1 MSALKLHALPAI
13 IVGLLLT
20 LGAPA
25 FCRADDDMIFG
36 TDVVAPQIDS
46 ALTGTFENLTV
57 VPPVKKEPGALQL
70 ILEGVAMS
78 IPEYI
83 LGVAKHEG
91 SHALAVIMVG
101 GKVTG
106 MDLVPKMYNG
116 SIRFGET
123 SWQGTFTPAQDA
135 FVDMAPK
142 ITDLTVMA
150 AYTAALETGFY
161 PENKHLQL
169 LLLVVATSAWI
180 DFSKDLFTKNPDNDT
195 VKAWNDFGI
204 NSEGQRLPYRLAWG
218 VLAAGGAIEIGRGF
232 YKLFKHGSSAAKQD
246 KQRAHVDMNIGPGYV
261 GVGGQF

>member
-1 MSALKLHALPAI
+1 MRILSSVITGVTLAAVLSHAPQ
-13 IVGLLLT
+13 
-20 LGAPA
+20 
-25 FCRADDDMIFG
+25 ADDDVIFG
-36 TDVVAPQIDS
+36 NDVAGS
-46 ALTGTFENLTV
+46 ALAIDTGLSNSYENLAAAQ
-57 VPPVKKEPGALQL
+57 PAPVKKEPGALQL
-70 ILEGVAMS
+70 VLEGVAMS

-91 SHALAVIMVG
+91 SHALAVVIVG

-106 MDLVPKMYNG
+106 MDLIPKMYNG

-169 LLLVVATSAWI
+169 LLLVVATSAWV
-180 DFSKDLFTKNPDNDT
+180 DFSKDIFTKNPDNDT

-204 NSEGQRLPYRLAWG
+204 TTESQRLPYRILWG
-218 VLAAGGAIEIGRGF
+218 ALAAGGAIEIGRGF
-232 YKLFKHGSSAAKQD
+232 YKLFKHGKEPPKD
-246 KQRAHVDMNIGPGYV
+246 KNRASVDVSIGPAYV
-261 GVGGQF
+261 GVGGRF